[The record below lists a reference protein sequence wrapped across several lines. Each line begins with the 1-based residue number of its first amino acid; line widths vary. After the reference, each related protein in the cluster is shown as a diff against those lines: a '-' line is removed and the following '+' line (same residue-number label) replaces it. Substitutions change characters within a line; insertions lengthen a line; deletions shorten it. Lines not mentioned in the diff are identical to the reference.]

1 MSGDV
6 RADAATLTFYFFM
19 HTKIR
24 KCCALAQSLFWIWIT
39 YKKDK
44 FVLSCVLVFG

>member
-24 KCCALAQSLFWIWIT
+24 KKVCTCSKNILDLD
-39 YKKDK
+39 Y
-44 FVLSCVLVFG
+44 V